1 MAAFNKGDILV
12 ATETFATVVDG
23 VPISVRRGETRVRA
37 GHPLV
42 KGREMWFKVLD
53 VQYDTEQATAAPG
66 EVRGAPVVHA
76 EPRKTAMEVAQAT
89 IKAEEKAIVDDKKT
103 VADEKKGE

>member
-12 ATETFATVVDG
+12 ATESFVAMVDG
-23 VPISVRRGETRVRA
+23 VMCTVHKGSTRVRA

-42 KGREMWFKVLD
+42 KGHEMWFKVLD

-66 EVRGAPVVHA
+66 EVRGAPRFVAPVPKA
-76 EPRKTAMEVAQAT
+76 EPKPEPKPE
-89 IKAEEKAIVDDKKT
+89 KAEEKKD
-103 VADEKKGE
+103 GE